1 MIKAKTA
8 PFCKCGIPE
17 VTSVNFEK
25 LTLVDDNNNAYLNLQ
40 SEFVDIVD
48 KHISI

>member
-8 PFCKCGIPE
+8 PFCKFGMPE

-25 LTLVDDNNNAYLNLQ
+25 LTLVDDNNNAYSNLQ